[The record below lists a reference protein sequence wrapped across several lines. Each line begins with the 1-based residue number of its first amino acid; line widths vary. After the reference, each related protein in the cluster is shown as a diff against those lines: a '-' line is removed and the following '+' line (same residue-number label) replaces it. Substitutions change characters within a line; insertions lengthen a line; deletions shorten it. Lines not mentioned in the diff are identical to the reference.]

1 MELVTIVTNGGP
13 YALAGLLGYLFTQ
26 ERAERIAVQARFDL
40 YREAMTEKVVAGLIE
55 GTAAIQALSRVI
67 TGGRDA

>member
-1 MELVTIVTNGGP
+1 MELVTIITNGGP
-13 YALAGLLGYLFTQ
+13 YALAALVGYLYTQ
-26 ERAERIAVQARFDL
+26 ERKERIALQDRFDK

-55 GTAAIQALSRVI
+55 GTAAIQALSRVV